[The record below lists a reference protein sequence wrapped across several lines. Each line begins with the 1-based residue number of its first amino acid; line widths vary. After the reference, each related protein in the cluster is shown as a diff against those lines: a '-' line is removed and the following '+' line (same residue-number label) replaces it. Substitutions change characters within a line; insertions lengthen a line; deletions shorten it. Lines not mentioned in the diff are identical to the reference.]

1 MRTADL
7 LMLGASQVVT
17 VSGGRAGPA
26 RGPKAMNRLGVI
38 EDGALA
44 ITRGRI
50 VGIGTSNEIT
60 KQFRGTRRLFCRG
73 RTLLPGFVDPHT
85 HPVFANWR
93 EGEFALRAR
102 GADYEEIL
110 AAGGGIHASAAATRA
125 ASLGDLI
132 EGVQRRLDRF
142 LLHGTTLI
150 EGKSGYG
157 LTHVSEMRS
166 LRALGRA
173 ARDHPVDVVRTFL
186 GAHVVPKEWEADR
199 AGYVREITDRMLPE
213 VAAKKLAEFCDVFV
227 ERGAFT
233 VEEATTILRAARRL
247 GLRAK
252 VHADQFRDGGGA
264 LLAARMK
271 AVSVEH
277 VDATRRPGILALR
290 RAGVVPV
297 LLPTASIFTGLRQL
311 PSGRKLI
318 DAGLPV
324 ALATDF
330 NPGTSPTE
338 NQMLV
343 ASMACALLGM
353 TPEEA
358 IVGITRNAAAAIG
371 RSDTHGQIAVGRRAD
386 LVVLDA
392 PSYTF
397 LPYRM
402 GTNLVH
408 AVLVGGRVVAR
419 RGRLVKSQ
427 A

>member
-1 MRTADL
+1 MRTVDT
-7 LMLGASQVVT
+7 LMLGAAQVVT

-26 RGPKAMNRLGVI
+26 RGPNAMNQLGVI

-44 ITRGRI
+44 IHRGRV
-50 VGIGTSNEIT
+50 VGLGTSNEIT
-60 KQFRGTRRLFCRG
+60 RQFRGKRRLFLRG
-73 RTLLPGFVDPHT
+73 RTVLPGFVDPHT
-85 HPVFANWR
+85 HPVFARWR

-110 AAGGGIHASAAATRA
+110 AAGGGIHASADATRA
-125 ASLGDLI
+125 ASLGDLV
-132 EGVQRRLDRF
+132 EGVTRRFDRF
-142 LLHGTTLI
+142 LLHGTTLV

-157 LTHVSEMRS
+157 LTHESELRS

-173 ARDHPVDVVRTFL
+173 ASKHPIQVVRTFL
-186 GAHVVPKEWEADR
+186 GAHVVPKEFSEDR
-199 AGYVREITDRMLPE
+199 AGYVREITERMLPE
-213 VAAKKLAEFCDVFV
+213 VADKRLAEFCDVFV
-227 ERGAFT
+227 ERGAFS
-233 VEEATTILRAARRL
+233 VAEATTILRAAKRL

-277 VDATRRPGILALR
+277 VDATRKKGIEALR
-290 RAGVVPV
+290 KAGVVPV
-297 LLPTASIFTGLRQL
+297 LLPTASVFTGLKHL
-311 PSGRKLI
+311 PNGRKLI

-343 ASMACALLGM
+343 ASMACSLMGM

-358 IVGITRNAAAAIG
+358 IVGITRNAAAAVG
-371 RSDTHGQIAVGRRAD
+371 RSATHGQIAIGRHAD

-397 LPYRM
+397 GPYRM

-408 AVLVGGRVVAR
+408 AVLVRGRVVAR
-419 RGRLVKSQ
+419 RGRLVRS
-427 A
+427 